1 MKRVVKLTEAQLEM
15 IVKRVISEQSMG
27 VAFVDEQNGLKIKK
41 EETKEQQAAP
51 VQSQK
56 QQILAKWNSMFPDK
70 TWYQTARGTSSPN
83 LNDANMQKTYAAY
96 RKFFDNTVPD
106 LKANE
111 GSDFFD
117 WMQSKGGLNNVRN
130 NINSVASLHLGLL
143 PILVNSNY
151 PNTVKFKEA
160 FDKTIKFTDPKLKEN
175 MLVKTNRLNTLEKAY
190 DVITQMGA

>member
-15 IVKRVISEQSMG
+15 IVKRVISEQSRG
-27 VAFVDEQNGLKIKK
+27 VVFGDEPNGLKVKK

-83 LNDANMQKTYAAY
+83 LEDANMQKTYAAY

-106 LKANE
+106 FKTNE

-117 WMQSKGGLNNVRN
+117 WMQSKGGIGNVRN
-130 NINSVASLHLGLL
+130 NINTVASLHLGLL
-143 PILVNSNY
+143 PILMNSNY

-160 FDKTIKFTDPKLKEN
+160 FDKAIKFTDPKLKEN

-190 DVITQMGA
+190 DVITRMGA